1 MPSRARS
8 VGPSDGGLSGLR
20 RGVSELLFLYE
31 CATQDVRRLQG
42 VADRLGLTIQ
52 SASHLQSALR
62 RRGLLDHR
70 SGRYRPTA
78 HGMAW
83 LERQL
88 TDLSTDV
95 GQRLGRLKIVRVA
108 RAIAGQ
114 EVVPGASVHL
124 EMVHGVL
131 TAFPG
136 PDGASRGV
144 ARTRARPGDLVEV
157 GALEGIVPIPRGRV
171 VVGVVPSRDPDRPE
185 VRRAARALLREVP
198 HDWTGAQGIEAI
210 WLCRQIGAEPAHRFA
225 VGAACREAASLGANS
240 LAFVTDEE
248 LARFL
253 EPMTGPEAT
262 AVELRHLAG
271 RPGH

>member
-1 MPSRARS
+1 MPRAPRS
-8 VGPSDGGLSGLR
+8 TVRPESGLSGLR

-31 CATQDVRRLQG
+31 CATQDVRRLQS

-52 SASHLQSALR
+52 SASHLQSGLR

-78 HGMAW
+78 EGMAW

-88 TDLSTDV
+88 TQLSADV
-95 GQRLGRLKIVRVA
+95 GQRLGRLKIVRVT
-108 RAIAGQ
+108 RAIASQ
-114 EVVPGASVHL
+114 EMPSGTPVHL

-131 TAFPG
+131 TALPG
-136 PDGASRGV
+136 PEGASRGV
-144 ARTRARPGDLVEV
+144 AREKARAGDLVEV
-157 GALEGIVPIPRGRV
+157 AALEGIVPIPRGCV
-171 VVGVVPSRDPDRPE
+171 VVAVVPSRDPDRPE
-185 VRRAARALLREVP
+185 IRRAARALLREVP

-210 WLCRQIGAEPAHRFA
+210 WLCRQVGSEMPHLFA
-225 VGAACREAASLGANS
+225 VGAACREAASLGASS

-253 EPMTGPEAT
+253 EPMTGPDGPP
-262 AVELRHLAG
+262 VELRHLAE
-271 RPGH
+271 RSGH